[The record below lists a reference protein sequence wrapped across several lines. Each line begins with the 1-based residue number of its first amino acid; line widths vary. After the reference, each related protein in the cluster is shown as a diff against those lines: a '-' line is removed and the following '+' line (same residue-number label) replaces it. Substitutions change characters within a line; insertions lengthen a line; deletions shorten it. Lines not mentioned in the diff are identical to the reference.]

1 MDFLPQVRVFVRARR
16 EGVFCMGGKVG
27 DVLWLCEV
35 WVGEWERLSIAVGV
49 VMPLFG
55 AVEAAEEE
63 VEDRF
68 VRVKRPISY
77 V

>member
-1 MDFLPQVRVFVRARR
+1 MDFLPQVRVFVRVRR

-27 DVLWLCEV
+27 DVLCVWEV
-35 WVGEWERLSIAVGV
+35 WVGECERLSIAVGV

-55 AVEAAEEE
+55 AVDAAEEE
-63 VEDRF
+63 VEERF
-68 VRVKRPISY
+68 VRVKRPILY